1 MADRRQYTE
10 KLKARLDEWNAELDK
25 LEAKAREARAD
36 SSITY
41 DKIMGH
47 LREHKNNVASR
58 LEEIERAGEDS
69 WEHLKE
75 GAEKAWHSFTQAVE
89 KARSEF
95 KR

>member
-1 MADRRQYTE
+1 MADRRQYAE
-10 KLKARLDEWNAELDK
+10 KLKARLDEWNAEMDK

-36 SSITY
+36 SKIAY

-47 LREHKNNVASR
+47 LREQKEDVVAR
-58 LEEIERAGEDS
+58 LGELERAGEDS

-75 GAEKAWHSFTQAVE
+75 GAEKAWNSFTQAIE
-89 KARSEF
+89 KARAEF